1 MACKHHVNHHSAVTM
16 VGSVLQFKDLQQ
28 LCKPG
33 EHPRLATVEA
43 WARKIGLRYTYDGK
57 GGLLSTVDA
66 VNAALGLS
74 AAANDDSPV
83 HADQVI

>member
-1 MACKHHVNHHSAVTM
+1 MI
-16 VGSVLQFKDLQQ
+16 GPVLQFEDLQE

-43 WARKIGLRYTYDGK
+43 WARKIGLRYTYDSK

-66 VNAALGLS
+66 FNTAIGLH
-74 AAANDDSPV
+74 APAANTETYKPEDLV
-83 HADQVI
+83 

>member
-1 MACKHHVNHHSAVTM
+1 MI
-16 VGSVLQFKDLQQ
+16 GPVLQFEDLQQ

-66 VNAALGLS
+66 VNVALGLIS
-74 AAANDDSPV
+74 ASNDEGLYSPDSL
-83 HADQVI
+83 A

>member
-1 MACKHHVNHHSAVTM
+1 MI
-16 VGSVLQFKDLQQ
+16 GPVLQFEDLQQ

-57 GGLLSTVDA
+57 GGLLTTVDA
-66 VNAALGLS
+66 FNAAIGIN
-74 AAANDDSPV
+74 AAANDPTHYNPD
-83 HADQVI
+83 DLI

>member
-1 MACKHHVNHHSAVTM
+1 MI
-16 VGSVLQFKDLQQ
+16 GSVLQFEDLQE

-43 WARKIGLRYTYDGK
+43 WARKIGLRYTYGGR

-66 VNAALGLS
+66 VNVALGLGGT
-74 AAANDDSPV
+74 AANEDAYPV
-83 HADQVI
+83 EGVI

>member
-1 MACKHHVNHHSAVTM
+1 MIGT
-16 VGSVLQFKDLQQ
+16 VLQFEDLQE

-66 VNAALGLS
+66 VNAALGVLS
-74 AAANDDSPV
+74 AANDEPRYDPEQL
-83 HADQVI
+83 A